1 MTTTIYT
8 ITQANFISNGNDIE
22 YTNCFVVNSY
32 TRKDLAEVK
41 MQFLADRFEREHYM
55 DTFKREIENATFIKL
70 VTGNYGTTFQ
80 ITENTLFEEN

>member
-8 ITQANFISNGNDIE
+8 ITQANFIIKGNDIE
-22 YTNCFVVNSY
+22 YTTCFVVNSY
-32 TRKDLAEVK
+32 TRKDLAQVK

-55 DTFKREIENATFIKL
+55 NTFEREIENANVIKL

-80 ITENTLFEEN
+80 ISENTLFEEH